1 MFMENRN
8 IGAGEPLEVRL
19 GQLLLRKGLT
29 MGTAES
35 CTGGKI
41 ASLMTSV
48 AGSSAYFVGGVV
60 SYTNEVKHQV
70 LGVSSE
76 ALERYGAVSQA
87 VVEQMAQG
95 ATRVLGCDCA
105 VATSGIAGPGG
116 GTPTKPVGTVWVAA
130 CRGERLRSACFH
142 FAGDRLGNI
151 RSSAEAALSMLL
163 ELLEND

>member
-1 MFMENRN
+1 MENKN
-8 IGAGEPLEVRL
+8 IEAGESLEVRL

-76 ALERYGAVSQA
+76 ALDRYGAVSQA

-105 VATSGIAGPGG
+105 VAQVSPGLEAEHL
-116 GTPTKPVGTVWVAA
+116 PN
-130 CRGERLRSACFH
+130 
-142 FAGDRLGNI
+142 RLGPFGSPLAMGSVSVPLVSI
-151 RSSAEAALSMLL
+151 L
-163 ELLEND
+163 

>member
-1 MFMENRN
+1 MENKN
-8 IGAGEPLEVRL
+8 IEAGESLEVRL

-48 AGSSAYFVGGVV
+48 AGSSAYFVGSVV

-76 ALERYGAVSQA
+76 ALDRYGAVSQS

-116 GTPTKPVGTVWVAA
+116 GTPAKPVGTVWIAA
-130 CRGERLRSACFH
+130 CHGERVRSACFH
-142 FAGDRLGNI
+142 FGGDRLGNI

-163 ELLEND
+163 ELLGND

>member
-1 MFMENRN
+1 MENKN
-8 IGAGEPLEVRL
+8 IEAGESLEVRL

-76 ALERYGAVSQA
+76 ALDRYGAVSQA

-116 GTPTKPVGTVWVAA
+116 GTPAKPVGTVWIAA
-130 CRGERLRSACFH
+130 CRGERVRSACFH
-142 FAGDRLGNI
+142 FVGDRLGNI

-163 ELLEND
+163 ELLGND

>member
-1 MFMENRN
+1 MENKN
-8 IGAGEPLEVRL
+8 IEAGESLEVRL

-76 ALERYGAVSQA
+76 ALDRYGAVSQA

-116 GTPTKPVGTVWVAA
+116 GSLEKPVGTVWICVQCGEKQVA
-130 CRGERLRSACFH
+130 ERCHFPGTRDRVIDRATMTGMLMLIKLLRS
-142 FAGDRLGNI
+142 
-151 RSSAEAALSMLL
+151 
-163 ELLEND
+163 

>member
-1 MFMENRN
+1 MENKN
-8 IGAGEPLEVRL
+8 IEAGESLEVRL
-19 GQLLLRKGLT
+19 GQLLSRKGLT

-76 ALERYGAVSQA
+76 ALDRYGAVSQA

-116 GTPTKPVGTVWVAA
+116 GTPTKPVGTVWIAA
-130 CRGERLRSACFH
+130 CRGEHVRSACFH
-142 FAGDRLGNI
+142 FEGDRLGNI

-163 ELLEND
+163 ELLGND